1 MSRPAGRLGEEFPAN
16 PGPGLG
22 RGTDPPPTDAA
33 RALELAG
40 PGPHGRNPRALLER
54 ILVMQPGTCE
64 GLLGCLRA
72 AEKVVIDYGVK
83 LLVVDSV
90 AAPVKRDF
98 GPGVAAARERAET
111 LGQCAVQLKWLADA
125 FGIPVLVTNHTVTT
139 YREREEERDA
149 RVQALVAGD
158 GEDGQVAAMGLKWTH
173 CVNVRLVMQQ
183 EFGRRLLRIS
193 KSPLCPQAAFEYVLA
208 ADGVREG
215 APTPEA
221 ARLNADLGTV
231 DLSLNLLPATQL
243 T

>member
-90 AAPVKRDF
+90 AAPVKKA
-98 GPGVAAARERAET
+98 GGT
-111 LGQCAVQLKWLADA
+111 SLGSL
-125 FGIPVLVTNHTVTT
+125 
-139 YREREEERDA
+139 
-149 RVQALVAGD
+149 
-158 GEDGQVAAMGLKWTH
+158 
-173 CVNVRLVMQQ
+173 
-183 EFGRRLLRIS
+183 
-193 KSPLCPQAAFEYVLA
+193 
-208 ADGVREG
+208 
-215 APTPEA
+215 TPRGSCEA
-221 ARLNADLGTV
+221 
-231 DLSLNLLPATQL
+231 
-243 T
+243 